1 MEEANFNVEHVPT
14 NKVWEYWEDID
25 EYVTEAAEA
34 TYGECSREYYRG
46 QLISGQQQLLLFRL
60 DDKVIGCMTA
70 CVDVA
75 PTGRRYLELPCLGGD
90 HNILSNYTKEIVDH
104 IKLMKV
110 MYMCDVARGGGR
122 KGWQRFLRNE
132 GFKPTQT
139 FVEL

>member
-1 MEEANFNVEHVPT
+1 MEEANFNIEHVAT
-14 NKVWEYWEDID
+14 NDVWECWEDID
-25 EYVTEAAEA
+25 QYVTEAAEA
-34 TYGECSREYYRG
+34 TYGECSREFYRS
-46 QLISGQQQLLLFRL
+46 QLIGGQQQLLLFRL
-60 DDKVIGCMTA
+60 DGKVIGCMTC

-90 HNILSNYTKEIVDH
+90 HNILSNYTKEIVGH
-104 IKLMKV
+104 IKLMKA

-122 KGWQRFLRNE
+122 KGWHRFLREE

>member
-1 MEEANFNVEHVPT
+1 MGVLGRH
-14 NKVWEYWEDID
+14 DQ
-25 EYVTEAAEA
+25 YVTEAAEA

-60 DDKVIGCMTA
+60 DDKVIGCMTC
-70 CVDVA
+70 CVDVPQRA
-75 PTGRRYLELPCLGGD
+75 GGIFELPCLGGD

>member
-1 MEEANFNVEHVPT
+1 MEEANFNVEHVPA
-14 NKVWEYWEDID
+14 NSVWEHWEYID
-25 EYVTEAAEA
+25 QYVTEAAEA

-46 QLISGQQQLLLFRL
+46 QLISGEQQLLLFKL
-60 DDKVIGCMTA
+60 DGKIIGCMT
-70 CVDVA
+70 CCIDVA

-90 HNILSNYTKEIVDH
+90 HNILSNYTTEIVDH
-104 IKLMKV
+104 IKMMKD

-122 KGWQRFLRNE
+122 KGWHRFLRNE